1 MDYLSTHN
9 LISKH
14 QHAFLKKHSTTT
26 NLLES
31 LHDWSLSL
39 TNNNSVTIA
48 YIDFCCAFDSIS
60 HSKLLHKIL
69 KYGIKGNLHSWINAF
84 LSNRTQ
90 VVKVGSNFS
99 SSIPVISG
107 VPQGSVLGPLLF
119 LLFINDI
126 ANNMNLGIKIKLF
139 ADDVKLYTE
148 ISLPSDH
155 SNFQSQLNNIHSWA
169 SIWQI
174 KISYEKSNILNL
186 NTKIH
191 PSFYFTDIPILPVDS
206 MRDLGILVQA
216 DLKFNTHIHNI
227 IAKAKQRASLIHRSF
242 LSKDVQSL
250 SRAFVTYVRPTLEY
264 ASAAW
269 SPSSLT
275 LIHEIESV
283 QRSFTKRIPGL
294 HNFSYV
300 ERLKLLKLKSLEHRR
315 LIADLVTCYNIIHNK
330 IEITN
335 DHILELSNTTQLRG
349 NPFKL
354 KHPKIKNN
362 IQKHFFSNR
371 IINSWNSLPI
381 TIVTAANVNIF
392 KKLICQHNLS
402 NYLTEPTYLL

>member
-1 MDYLSTHN
+1 M
-9 LISKH
+9 
-14 QHAFLKKHSTTT
+14 
-26 NLLES
+26 
-31 LHDWSLSL
+31 
-39 TNNNSVTIA
+39 
-48 YIDFCCAFDSIS
+48 
-60 HSKLLHKIL
+60 
-69 KYGIKGNLHSWINAF
+69 
-84 LSNRTQ
+84 
-90 VVKVGSNFS
+90 
-99 SSIPVISG
+99 PVISG

-126 ANNMNLGIKIKLF
+126 ADNINQGVNIKLF

-174 KISYEKSNILNL
+174 KISYEKCNILNL
-186 NTKIH
+186 NTKTH
-191 PSFYFTDIPILPVDS
+191 PTFYFTDIPICPVDS
-206 MRDLGILVQA
+206 IRDLGVLVQA

-227 IAKAKQRASLIHRSF
+227 VTTAKQRASLIHRSF
-242 LSKDVQSL
+242 LSKDVHTL

-283 QRSFTKRIPGL
+283 QRNFTKRITGL
-294 HNFSYV
+294 QNFNYA

-315 LIADLVTCYNIIHNK
+315 LIVDLVTCYNIIHNK

-335 DHILELSNTTQLRG
+335 EHFLVLSNTNQLRG
-349 NPFKL
+349 HPFKL
-354 KHPKIKNN
+354 VHPKIKK
-362 IQKHFFSNR
+362 QYSKAFFL
-371 IINSWNSLPI
+371 NSYHKILEFTAHCNSHSS
-381 TIVTAANVNIF
+381 
-392 KKLICQHNLS
+392 KC
-402 NYLTEPTYLL
+402 